1 MKTKRLSFKK
11 TVLVLLVVFALIQ
24 FLQIDKTNPPVQAE
38 ADFITRTHA
47 VAGIAHVLKTSC
59 YDCHSNETTYPWYT
73 NVAPVS
79 WWLRNHISEAR
90 QQLNFSEWG
99 TYSSRKSDHK
109 LKECVDMT
117 LEDKMPLWSYTLI
130 HRDAKLSEEQ
140 KQALVIFFESQR
152 TYESDKE
159 KR

>member
-1 MKTKRLSFKK
+1 MLA
-11 TVLVLLVVFALIQ
+11 LLVVFVLIQ
-24 FLQIDKTNPPVQAE
+24 FLRIDKTNPPVQPD

-59 YDCHSNETTYPWYT
+59 YDCHSNETAYPWYT

-79 WWLRNHISEAR
+79 WWLKNHISEAR
-90 QQLNFSEWG
+90 QHLNFSEWG
-99 TYSSRKSDHK
+99 TYSSRKADHK

-117 LEDKMPLWSYTLI
+117 LEGEMPLSSYTWM
-130 HRDAKLSEEQ
+130 HRDALLSEEQ

-159 KR
+159 KE